1 MSAPKD
7 AGHIIGPARL
17 TIELFIQLQL
27 ALRIEIHR
35 FHHGL
40 GRRAPT
46 NRCCGLLLAVI
57 DVVLGLSNDR
67 VPLITD
73 RLLQALPLIA

>member
-1 MSAPKD
+1 MSASKD
-7 AGHIIGPARL
+7 AGHVVGRARL
-17 TIELFIQLQL
+17 MIELFIQLQSV
-27 ALRIEIHR
+27 LRIEIHR

-46 NRCCGLLLAVI
+46 NRRYSLLLAMI